1 MANGRQT
8 ATGISMP
15 APVNGWNARDPWP
28 NMRSDEA
35 IQLDNLF
42 PEFDGV
48 RLRKGYQTHA
58 TGTGS
63 VLTLHSYRYGAS
75 SKLLA
80 FSNGNIWDVTAAGTA
95 ISLSTGLG
103 TGIWSVVNF
112 GAYAIMVNGVDT
124 PRKFDGTTVTT
135 TTFTGTGLTA
145 TNLFGVAVFKNRLYL
160 WENNSLAF
168 WYGGN
173 QAIAGT
179 LTKFDLSFVAALG
192 GKIVAISSWT
202 IDAGDGVDDA
212 FVVLLSTGQVVI
224 YQGTDPGTDFAIT
237 GIFQIGG
244 PISPRGTVKFGGDL
258 IIITADGYLPLS
270 KSLPL
275 GRTNDS
281 VSISDKISGAVKEA
295 TRLARDSFG
304 WQAVQYPKGGWLL
317 FNVPTNQGAFEQHV
331 MNTRTGAW
339 CRFVGQPSQCWAVH
353 EDELYFG
360 GTDRVNH
367 ADTGTS
373 DNGSLVQFD
382 MRTAFSQM
390 TAKGRQ
396 KRWTATRPTIRVN
409 GKIPIVGS
417 LSTDYETREPAG
429 AISSTEVPGGEWD
442 VAIWDVDF
450 WAPPFILRQS
460 WETISGL
467 GFTSSLWLRGA
478 TATQELAIFG
488 IDYLVEPGGYL

>member
-1 MANGRQT
+1 MIGR
-8 ATGISMP
+8 ATSKGVSLP
-15 APVNGWNARDPWP
+15 APVKGWNARDTWP
-28 NMRSDEA
+28 NMQVDEA

-48 RLRKGYQTHA
+48 RLRKGYEA
-58 TGTGS
+58 YSTGTGS
-63 VLTLHSYRYGAS
+63 VLTLHSYRYGAI

-80 FSNGNIWDVTAAGTA
+80 FANGKIWDSTASGAAT
-95 ISLSTGLG
+95 SLATGLG

-124 PRKFDGTTVTT
+124 PRKFDGTSVTT

-145 TNLFGVAVFKNRLYL
+145 TNLFGVSVFKNRLFL
-160 WENNSLAF
+160 WENNSLSF
-168 WYGGN
+168 WYGST

-212 FVVLLSTGQVVI
+212 FVVVLSTGQIVI
-224 YQGTDPGTDFAIT
+224 YQGTDPGTDFALI
-237 GIFQIGG
+237 GIFQVGS
-244 PISPRGTVKFGGDL
+244 PISPRGIVKFGGDL
-258 IIITADGYLPLS
+258 IIVTADGYLPLS
-270 KSLPL
+270 KALPL

-281 VSISDKISGAVKEA
+281 VSISDKISGAVKDA
-295 TRLARDSFG
+295 TRLTRDSFG
-304 WQAVQYPKGGWLL
+304 WQCIQYPKGGYLL
-317 FNVPTNQGAFEQHV
+317 FNVPTTQGTFEQHV

-339 CRFVGQPSQCWAVH
+339 CRFIGQPSQCWAVH

-360 GTDRVNH
+360 STASVCM

-373 DNGSLVQFD
+373 DGGGLIQFD
-382 MRTAFSQM
+382 VRTSFSPM
-390 TAKGRQ
+390 ISKGTL
-396 KRWTATRPTIRVN
+396 KLWKAARPTLRIN
-409 GKIPIVGS
+409 GKIPLVNS
-417 LSTDYETREPAG
+417 LSVDYETKEPMA
-429 AISSTEVPGGEWD
+429 AISSVEVPGGEWD

-450 WAPPFILRQS
+450 WAPPFIIRNT

-467 GFTSSLWLRGA
+467 GRTASLWIRGA
-478 TATQELAIFG
+478 TSTQELALFS